1 MLPHTSSPVNSIDL
15 PHAGQLQRVAK
26 TKPSSGNGFWNKTA
40 SQMAVGR
47 RSGGPSRK
55 VTTMMPVSVPKVLV
69 RPPGQRQSEWVDLW
83 EAYVSQRAAWEYG
96 LHCMGA
102 PFTELHECMG
112 SVSLCVEACVNRID
126 MMAIIWLP
134 WCIAILVGMSFCVG
148 NQPLS

>member
-1 MLPHTSSPVNSIDL
+1 MLPHTSGLVNLDM

-26 TKPSSGNGFWNKTA
+26 TKTSSGNGFWNKTA

-83 EAYVSQRAAWEYG
+83 EAYVSHSAAWG
-96 LHCMGA
+96 CSLPCMGA
-102 PFTELHECMG
+102 PFTCLHQPEWVG
-112 SVSLCVEACVNRID
+112 AYVKEVGYAWRQSFGYHGALSSWWVRPSVYGN
-126 MMAIIWLP
+126 LP
-134 WCIAILVGMSFCVG
+134 LT
-148 NQPLS
+148 